1 MIWPGI
7 SGYFCLSVCQCPSK
21 QNLKSQSKL
30 KNLIFIFK
38 GLGNP
43 LMKIVKSKNFFV
55 LISYVFCIISF
66 VLKRLYVNK
75 QSFFL
80 KEIFFVPR
88 TWSGC
93 YDQISE
99 FFLLRKFGVV
109 LVFILIYQGLNF
121 GSTFIHPRFIHSE
134 KRVDK
139 IIFRPE
145 NIECKNPS
153 DILNEA
159 WVPYW

>member
-7 SGYFCLSVCQCPSK
+7 SGYFCLSVCLCPSK

-80 KEIFFVPR
+80 KEIFLSPGHDRVVTIKSRNFFYCESLVLSWFLY
-88 TWSGC
+88 WSTRGC
-93 YDQISE
+93 NLGAHSSIHAS
-99 FFLLRKFGVV
+99 
-109 LVFILIYQGLNF
+109 FILRRGLTRLF
-121 GSTFIHPRFIHSE
+121 LGLRI
-134 KRVDK
+134 
-139 IIFRPE
+139 
-145 NIECKNPS
+145 
-153 DILNEA
+153 
-159 WVPYW
+159 

>member
-1 MIWPGI
+1 MNSTNIEGEEKKYPKNYTQIEEIIHKMIWPGI

-38 GLGNP
+38 SLGSP

-75 QSFFL
+75 QSFF
-80 KEIFFVPR
+80 
-88 TWSGC
+88 
-93 YDQISE
+93 
-99 FFLLRKFGVV
+99 
-109 LVFILIYQGLNF
+109 
-121 GSTFIHPRFIHSE
+121 
-134 KRVDK
+134 
-139 IIFRPE
+139 
-145 NIECKNPS
+145 
-153 DILNEA
+153 
-159 WVPYW
+159 